1 MDLFGTH
8 QISLDAIRRLA
19 VECHALDVSAVQL
32 LIDTTINKPELARRT
47 YEELFSEKLLSLAVA
62 LRTKFYQGAPSKG
75 SEPFV
80 GHSAFLLVSAREEIR
95 VFTIKDVCDKV
106 IHAESITRPLN
117 DGTAQPITQ
126 VRGTHLGVPWVL
138 HISTGLFCEG
148 VLNWIESIDSGG
160 MSASAA

>member
-1 MDLFGTH
+1 M
-8 QISLDAIRRLA
+8 QYA
-19 VECHALDVSAVQL
+19 VWRWNVMRWTSRQSAS
-32 LIDTTINKPELARRT
+32 LIDTTVNKPELVRRT

-62 LRTKFYQGAPSKG
+62 LRTKFYQGVPSKG

-95 VFTIKDVCDKV
+95 AFTITDVCDKV

-117 DGTAQPITQ
+117 DGTAQPVTQ
-126 VRGTHLGVPWVL
+126 VRGARQGVPWVL

-160 MSASAA
+160 NGESAG

>member
-19 VECHALDVSAVQL
+19 VECHALDVSAVRL
-32 LIDTTINKPELARRT
+32 LIDKTVNKPELTRRT

-62 LRTKFYQGAPSKG
+62 LRTRFYQGAPSKG

-80 GHSAFLLVSAREEIR
+80 GHSAFLLVSTREEIR
-95 VFTIKDVCDKV
+95 PFTIKDVCDKI

-117 DGTAQPITQ
+117 DGTAQPVTQ
-126 VRGTHLGVPWVL
+126 VRGTHQGDPWIL

-148 VLNWIESIDSGG
+148 ILNWIESIDSGDKVE
-160 MSASAA
+160 SAV